1 MSRHVVVII
10 RFVATAA
17 VLAVAAVGGL
27 LLLHDGVGRD
37 VARVS
42 AFPAEDMRPPATP
55 TDDLTLLLLGQD
67 WSPDAARHGRSDAI
81 LLVRIP
87 WHRSTVTIVSI
98 PRDSWVTLP
107 GLGEGKINSALALG
121 GPPLAVATVEDLTGI
136 RVDHVAMVDG
146 DGFSALTD
154 ALGGVT
160 IEIPETV
167 HDSARGITW
176 TAGTHRLDGAGALDY
191 VGQRYGLAGGD
202 LDRVRRHQNLLRAMA
217 TTLLDLDALADP
229 RAVHRLVG
237 AATDSIVVDEEWDA
251 DEMRE
256 LALSLRYLK
265 EADLTFTTAPVA
277 GLDRVGGQSV
287 VRLDRARAA
296 ELWTAIREDWG
307 PEWVEQSGVALAPR
321 VP

>member
-1 MSRHVVVII
+1 MSRHVVVVI

-17 VLAVAAVGGL
+17 VLAVAAVGGF

-42 AFPAEDMRPPATP
+42 AFPAEDTRPPATP
-55 TDDLTLLLLGQD
+55 SEDLTLLLLGQD
-67 WSPDAARHGRSDAI
+67 WSPEAEQHGRSDAI

-107 GLGEGKINSALALG
+107 GYGEAKINSALPLG

-136 RVDHVAMVDG
+136 RVDHVAMIDG
-146 DGFSALTD
+146 DGFRALTD

-160 IEIPETV
+160 VEIPETV
-167 HDSARGITW
+167 HDSARGVTW
-176 TAGTHRLDGAGALDY
+176 TAGTHRLDGAAALDY
-191 VGQRYGLAGGD
+191 VGQRYGLDGGD
-202 LDRVRRHQNLLRAMA
+202 LDRVRRHQNVLRAMA
-217 TTLLDLDALADP
+217 TELLGLDALADP
-229 RAVHRLVG
+229 RTVHRLVG
-237 AATDSIVVDEEWDA
+237 AATDSIVVDEEWSA

-256 LALSLRYLK
+256 LARSLQYLGQSG
-265 EADLTFTTAPVA
+265 LTFTTVPVA
-277 GLDRVGGQSV
+277 GLDQVGGQSV

-307 PEWVEQSGVALAPR
+307 PEWVEQSGVALAPS